1 MKTNLQAIRKAAGY
15 KSAVAFAKALGINEH
30 TYTAYEQGRIP
41 FTLEQACEFADVLGC
56 TLDELAGREAPEVYY
71 DDPEQ
76 EALNNYWE
84 SMNKRGRDAVL
95 EAVRLISSSVDVR
108 VEKEGQYLRVSPAM
122 GA

>member
-1 MKTNLQAIRKAAGY
+1 MKTKLQQIRKAAGY
-15 KSAVAFAKALGINEH
+15 KSANAFADAIGMSRN
-30 TYTAYEQGRIP
+30 TYRNYEQGISNL
-41 FTLEQACEFADVLGC
+41 TLERACEFADVLCC
-56 TLDELAGREAPEVYY
+56 TLDELAGRKAPEIYY

-76 EALNNYWE
+76 EALNGYWE

-108 VEKEGQYLRVSPAM
+108 LEKEGQSLRVSPAM